1 MTALQITVAQWAGI
15 ALGALLIVS
24 VAWVW
29 LQKQI
34 FGMNGAGI
42 GLIGVVLVGLTLW
55 SSISVSYSDEG
66 FEFELTRLQERID
79 QAETELQQATEQLT
93 AVRSTNAD
101 LSARLSE
108 LSAVTVS
115 QNTRFAVLANQLQRE
130 GIQLDPSVLQQ
141 TQRDITQIER
151 LNRQR

>member
-1 MTALQITVAQWAGI
+1 MTALQITIAQWAGI

-55 SSISVSYSDEG
+55 SSVSVSYSDEG
-66 FEFELTRLQERID
+66 FAFELTRLQERID

-101 LSARLSE
+101 LSERLSE

-130 GIQLDPSVLQQ
+130 GIQLDPGVLQQ

-151 LNRQR
+151 LNRQP